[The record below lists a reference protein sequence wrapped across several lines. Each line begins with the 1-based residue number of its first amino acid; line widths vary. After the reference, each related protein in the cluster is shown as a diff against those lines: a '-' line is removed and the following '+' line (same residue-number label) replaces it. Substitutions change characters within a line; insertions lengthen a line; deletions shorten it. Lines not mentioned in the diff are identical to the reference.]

1 MTQSTTTPDVS
12 RETVIREWHPEVPQ
26 FWQSQGRRIAQRN
39 LWISIP
45 CLLLAFCVWMLFSTV
60 AVNLNKVGFHF
71 STDELFMLTA
81 LPSVSGA
88 LLRVPYSF
96 IIPLAGGRRWTTF
109 STLILVIPCLWLG
122 FAVQD
127 PQTPYGVFIIISLL
141 CGFAGANFASSMAN
155 ISFFFPKAKQG
166 GALGMNGGF
175 GNLGVSVMQL
185 LVPVVIFLPVL
196 SFTGKG
202 VSQPDGSMIWLQ
214 NAPWVWVPLLLIAAV
229 AAWFGMNDLSTARA
243 SLRQQLPVLKRGNL
257 WILGVLYLSAFG
269 SFIGF
274 SAGFAMLS
282 RTQFPD
288 IVILHYAFFG
298 PLLGALARPIGGMLS
313 DRFGG
318 VRVTLINFMCMAV
331 LSLLLF
337 TALPGSGQPGS
348 FLLFFG
354 VFMLLFLTAGLGSG
368 STFQMIAVI
377 FRGLTVARVKAAGG
391 SDEEAQRSA
400 VTDTAAAL
408 GFISAM
414 GAIGG
419 FFIPKAFGTSLALT
433 GSPAGAMKIFV
444 LFYVVCVV
452 ITWLC
457 YGRKT
462 GTGKTEA

>member
-1 MTQSTTTPDVS
+1 MTQSTITPGAS
-12 RETVIREWHPEVPQ
+12 RQTVIREWRPEDVQ
-26 FWQSQGRRIAQRN
+26 FWHTQGRGIAQRN

-71 STDELFMLTA
+71 TTDQLFMLTA

-96 IIPLAGGRRWTTF
+96 IIPLVGGRRWTTF
-109 STLILVIPCLWLG
+109 STLILIIPCVWLG
-122 FAVQD
+122 VVVQD
-127 PQTPYGVFIIISLL
+127 PQTPYSVFILISLL

-155 ISFFFPKAKQG
+155 ISFFFPKAQQG
-166 GALGMNGGF
+166 SALGLNGGF

-185 LVPVVIFLPVL
+185 LVPVVIFLPML

-202 VSQPDGSMIWLQ
+202 VTQPDGSQIMLQ
-214 NAPWVWVPLLLIAAV
+214 NAPWVWVPLLLIASA
-229 AAWFGMNDLSTARA
+229 AAWFGMNDLSTAKA
-243 SLRQQLPVLKRGNL
+243 SLRQQLPVLKRAHL

-282 RTQFPD
+282 KTQFPD
-288 IVILHYAFFG
+288 VVILHYAFFG
-298 PLLGALARPIGGMLS
+298 PLLGALARPVGGILS

-318 VRVTLINFMCMAV
+318 VRVTLVNFALMAI
-331 LSLLLF
+331 LSVLLF
-337 TALPGSGQPGS
+337 TALPGDSQSGS
-348 FLLFFG
+348 FPLFFG
-354 VFMLLFLTAGLGSG
+354 IFMLLFLTAGLGSG

-377 FRGLTVARVKAAGG
+377 FRGLTVTRVKAAGG
-391 SDEEAQRSA
+391 SDEDAQRSA

-444 LFYVVCVV
+444 VFYVACVL

-462 GTGKTEA
+462 RA

>member
-1 MTQSTTTPDVS
+1 MTQPTMTQITP
-12 RETVIREWHPEVPQ
+12 RETVIREWYPEDPQ
-26 FWQSQGRRIAQRN
+26 FWQTRGQGIAQRN

-71 STDELFMLTA
+71 TTEQLFMLTA

-88 LLRVPYSF
+88 LLRIPYSF
-96 IIPLAGGRRWTTF
+96 VIPLMGGRRWTIL
-109 STLILVIPCLWLG
+109 STLVLVIPCVWLG
-122 FAVQD
+122 FAVQNL
-127 PQTPYGVFIIISLL
+127 QTSYHEFMVISLL

-155 ISFFFPKAKQG
+155 ISFFFPKARQG
-166 GALGMNGGF
+166 GALGLNGGF

-185 LVPVVIFLPVL
+185 LVPVVIFLPIL

-202 VSQPDGSMIWLQ
+202 VAQPDGSIIQLQ
-214 NAPWVWVPLLLIAAV
+214 NAPWVWVPFLLIAAG
-229 AAWFGMNDLSTARA
+229 AAWFGMNDLSAAKA
-243 SLRQQLPVLKRGNL
+243 SLRQQLPVLKRSHL
-257 WILGVLYLSAFG
+257 WILSVLYLAAFG

-282 RTQFPD
+282 KTQFPS

-298 PLLGALARPIGGMLS
+298 PLLGALARPVGGMLS

-318 VRVTLINFMCMAV
+318 VRVTLINFILMSI
-331 LSLLLF
+331 LSALLF
-337 TALPGSGQPGS
+337 ISLPGTGNEGS
-348 FLLFFG
+348 FPLFFG
-354 VFMLLFLTAGLGSG
+354 IFMLLFLTAGLGSG

-377 FRGLTVARVKAAGG
+377 FRGLTLTRVKASGG
-391 SDEEAQRSA
+391 SNEDAQRSA

-419 FFIPKAFGTSLALT
+419 FFIPKAFGTSLELT

-444 LFYVVCVV
+444 VFYAVCVL

-457 YGRKT
+457 YGRK
-462 GTGKTEA
+462 KSQ